1 MCVFIA
7 VLVEEHPITE
17 RLREL
22 ERAMDSGLRS
32 ERAELR
38 RQVKEQ
44 FAIPDIDMTTVSDG
58 RGYGMESIG
67 VYMWIHKYL
76 VWPRALSRV
85 VSLIHHAQVCEEGTR
100 GGLLLPFPI
109 PPFPSDWKRFNPHSH
124 VVALIHKPTK
134 DIPFSHLRPLV

>member
-1 MCVFIA
+1 MGEKGEGVDQRGRLECSHDDIMFIMCVLIA

-44 FAIPDIDMTTVSDG
+44 FAIPDIDMTTVSEE
-58 RGYGMESIG
+58 RVRYEN
-67 VYMWIHKYL
+67 
-76 VWPRALSRV
+76 RLSV
-85 VSLIHHAQVCEEGTR
+85 HEDT
-100 GGLLLPFPI
+100 
-109 PPFPSDWKRFNPHSH
+109 
-124 VVALIHKPTK
+124 
-134 DIPFSHLRPLV
+134 